1 MTFYVEK
8 DDGIKELELEY
19 DVIFEKVAR
28 EALLYT
34 SCPYECEINL
44 TLTDNDGIH
53 EMNREF
59 RHIDSPTDV
68 LSFPMIE
75 FDVPA
80 DFSGV
85 EADYQDCFNPE
96 TGELMLGDIVIST
109 DRVLIQADDYGHSVM
124 REFAFLIAHSMLH
137 LQGFDHME
145 PQEAAAMEKA
155 QNTILNELDIRR

>member
-145 PQEAAAMEKA
+145 KAEAEVMEKA
-155 QNTILNELDIRR
+155 QNEILDGLGIWR